1 MASILSR
8 LGLTGASYTG
18 LLLVAAPPAEGDN
31 CASFWAITAEHR
43 RIHIVASG
51 QRLKAR
57 CSTLRSQGVVRVVDM
72 LVFIKP
78 TCSVEND
85 VSVLLGCVPFNSLP
99 LHVRTA
105 SLHLVLHVVLRVLTR
120 RSLATRTAVSLRTL
134 RRRSCHT
141 YTVNHRISLTDAPH
155 NSPLT
160 PLSRPATGRS
170 STWSCRCRRRRGRSG
185 RPFAGA

>member
-57 CSTLRSQGVVRVVDM
+57 CCTLRSQGVVRVVDM

-78 TCSVEND
+78 TCSVEDD
-85 VSVLLGCVPFNSLP
+85 VSVLLRCVPFNFLLTFAPPP
-99 LHVRTA
+99 LLFPSYSPRPPSYA
-105 SLHLVLHVVLRVLTR
+105 SDSAARDG
-120 RSLATRTAVSLRTL
+120 LAPAVSLC
-134 RRRSCHT
+134 SP
-141 YTVNHRISLTDAPH
+141 APLWYVY
-155 NSPLT
+155 S
-160 PLSRPATGRS
+160 PATFLLQ
-170 STWSCRCRRRRGRSG
+170 
-185 RPFAGA
+185 P